1 MPEEVRYDVLN
12 ALKNGNTQKEEF
24 IRDRLQKKS
33 FSLNL
38 SRGTDSRQCHLP
50 HLKGSLWHQTRK

>member
-12 ALKNGNTQKEEF
+12 ALKNGRTQKEEF
-24 IRDRLQKKS
+24 ICGQLQTKK
-33 FSLNL
+33 SLNL
-38 SRGTDSRQCHLP
+38 SSGTDSRQCHLP